1 MDVGMNQ
8 PSRIIL
14 GERDSPRRRLIATV
28 LRDEGYEVVETDD
41 GRTLLGY
48 TEYLAAT
55 CGRRGGRGAIVADS
69 FAIVAGEGLDH
80 MTALDVEDALRRAH
94 WDVPVIRLPDPAP
107 DASEVG
113 TVRQLV
119 HDALPRLSAGH

>member
-1 MDVGMNQ
+1 MNQ

-14 GERDSPRRRLIATV
+14 GERDSPRRRLIATL

-48 TEYLAAT
+48 TEYFAAT
-55 CGRRGGRGAIVADS
+55 CGRRAAHGAIVADS
-69 FAIVAGEGLDH
+69 FAILAGEGLDH
-80 MTALDVEDALRRAH
+80 LTAFEVENALRRAH
-94 WDVPVIRLPDPAP
+94 WQVPVIRLPEPAP

-113 TVRQLV
+113 AVRQLV
-119 HDALPRLSAGH
+119 HDALPRLPTGH